1 MLQLENELKS
11 NQLTHF
17 HLIYGSERY
26 MVRYY
31 KNKLISRLSNA
42 DDEMNCTFFRDKD
55 IEASHI
61 AEAAQVLPFFAEQRL
76 IVVEDSK
83 FFAKSNDML
92 EYLES
97 FPDTTYII
105 FVERE
110 VDKRN
115 RLFKWFA
122 KNGCVTEC
130 AAQQEKMLKQWVTG
144 YMKKAGKAIAVAQIE
159 LLMERVGT
167 DMEILSNE
175 LEKLIGYVGERTV
188 IEKEDIQAVSSGLT
202 VSKMFDMID
211 AVAGKE
217 RDRALSLYDDL
228 LANKE
233 PPMTILYNFSRH
245 INILLQIKECLSLGL
260 NKYEM
265 AAKCG
270 VPHFTVAKYSRQAEL
285 FKRSELLKMLEDRIE
300 YEEMQKTGR
309 LPDQLSVELFFIQAL
324 TNG

>member
-1 MLQLENELKS
+1 MQLENELKS
-11 NQLTHF
+11 GQLNHF

-31 KNKLISRLSNA
+31 KNKLISRLSNE
-42 DDEMNCTFFRDKD
+42 DDEMNRTFFRDKD
-55 IEASHI
+55 IETSHI

-130 AAQQEKMLKQWVTG
+130 AAQQERMLKQWVTG
-144 YMKKAGKAIAVAQIE
+144 YMKKAGKAISVAQIE

-167 DMEILSNE
+167 DMEVLSNE

-217 RDRALSLYDDL
+217 KDRALSLYDDL

-233 PPMTILYNFSRH
+233 PPMGILYNFSRH

-309 LPDQLSVELFFIQAL
+309 LSDQLSVELFFIQAL
-324 TNG
+324 TND